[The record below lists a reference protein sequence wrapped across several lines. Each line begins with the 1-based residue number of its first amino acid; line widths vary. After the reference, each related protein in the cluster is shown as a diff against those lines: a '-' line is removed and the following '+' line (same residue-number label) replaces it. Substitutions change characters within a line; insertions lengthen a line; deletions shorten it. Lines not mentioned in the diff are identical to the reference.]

1 MRSKSLTIPELALLA
16 GTRVAF
22 GIGIGLTIAE
32 KIPRDIRKGAACA
45 LLLVGALSTIPL
57 AAALLSQ
64 SDDED
69 GGAPV
74 SV

>member
-1 MRSKSLTIPELALLA
+1 MKPRTLTVPELALLA

-32 KIPRDIRKGAACA
+32 RIPREARKGAACA

-57 AAALLSQ
+57 VAGILSQ
-64 SDDED
+64 SEQ

>member
-1 MRSKSLTIPELALLA
+1 MQSRTLTLPELALLA

-22 GIGIGLTIAE
+22 GIGIGLMIAE
-32 KIPRDIRKGAACA
+32 KIPRDARKGAACA

-57 AAALLSQ
+57 AVAILTAEEK
-64 SDDED
+64 DM
-69 GGAPV
+69 APT